1 MKNIAILIPSLKP
14 GGAEKQATLLAKVL
28 DKHCNVDLYLL
39 HGEVDASPANLKILE
54 ESNVRLHVL
63 TGNMLS
69 KLLQLKSFLC
79 RNKTD
84 ILLNYLTSCDVVG
97 AVIGMWVGVTRVY
110 GGIRNERLEWWKIIM
125 ERFTHNS
132 VSTGT
137 IYNCYSGEEYFTSK
151 GFVKKKN
158 VVIPNCFPNIS
169 EPITRKERE
178 IKHIVTVGRFVPQK
192 DYKTMIRTIACLRK
206 LRNDFV
212 LDIVGYGDEES
223 AIRGWVEEFGVADVV
238 NININPKNV
247 QDIVRASDIYL
258 STSLF
263 EGTSN
268 SIMEAL
274 NWSLPVVA
282 TNVGDN
288 NHLIKEGENGYLHD
302 IADAE
307 SMAESLSILLQSA
320 ELRNEFGRNSN
331 KNLRDNYSMEI
342 FEKRYLDLI
351 NIV

>member
-14 GGAEKQATLLAKVL
+14 GGAEKQATLLANVL
-28 DKHCNVDLYLL
+28 DKHYNVDLYLL
-39 HGEVDASPANLKILE
+39 HGNVDASPTNLKILE
-54 ESNVRLHVL
+54 KSNVRLHVL

-69 KLLQLKSFLC
+69 KLLQLKNNLC
-79 RNKTD
+79 SNKTD
-84 ILLNYLTSCDVVG
+84 ILFNYLTSCDVVG
-97 AVIGMWVGVTRVY
+97 AIIGSWAGVTRVY
-110 GGIRNERLEWWKIIM
+110 GGIRNERLEWWKMIM

-132 VSTGT
+132 IATGT
-137 IYNCYSGEEYFTSK
+137 IYNCYSGSEYFTSK
-151 GFVKKKN
+151 GFAERKN

-169 EPITRKERE
+169 EPKPRKDSE

-212 LDIVGYGDEES
+212 LDIVGYGEEES
-223 AIRGWVEEFGVADVV
+223 AIRCWVEEFGVADVV
-238 NININPKNV
+238 NIYINPKNV

-274 NWSLPVVA
+274 NWSLPIVA

-288 NHLIKEGENGYLHD
+288 NRLVKEGENGFLHE
-302 IADAE
+302 IADSD
-307 SMAESLSILLQSA
+307 SMAHSLTKLLNSVN
-320 ELRNEFGRNSN
+320 LRNELGRNSN
-331 KNLRDNYSMEI
+331 KNLRENYSMEI